1 MEAGAQ
7 DPRNFSRSSFKP
19 NLNLRSRPADIRC
32 MRDAIKIIPGR
43 ARRKSRWLAAYA
55 LAFIIVTGGVIAA
68 LSGGHNGFPL
78 AVTAFAFF
86 VSVMPYSALLTTS
99 FARDLQISLR
109 KRPLLVFLVPLAF
122 FLTYLM
128 YAVGTESFEWSAAL
142 RLALFVLIPSG
153 LSYAGHVR
161 GRKISWLD
169 AAAIAAVW
177 MPFDLGWL
185 ASIWSWPAGEGAY
198 VINTAMAVVL
208 AAVLFIGL
216 RRFDHVSLRCSLN
229 GRELRSSILC
239 LVGFLLLAIPFGF
252 ATDFISWNA
261 KPIDLKTA
269 IGTPLGILF
278 FIAIPEEL
286 LFRGLVQNLF
296 EKILPSKFKALV
308 LASLF
313 FGLTHLNNEPQMDWR
328 YITLATTA
336 GFFYGTAYQKSRSL
350 IAPALV
356 HMLVDTLW
364 VLLFLKI

>member
-1 MEAGAQ
+1 
-7 DPRNFSRSSFKP
+7 
-19 NLNLRSRPADIRC
+19 
-32 MRDAIKIIPGR
+32 MRDGFKIIPSRSRLKG
-43 ARRKSRWLAAYA
+43 RWLAAYA
-55 LAFIIVTGGVIAA
+55 LAFIIVVGGVIAA
-68 LSGGHNGFPL
+68 LAGGHSGFPL
-78 AVTAFAFF
+78 AATAFAFF
-86 VSVMPYSALLTTS
+86 VSVLPYSALLTTS
-99 FARDLQISLR
+99 FARDLQILLR
-109 KRPLLVFLVPLAF
+109 KRPLLVFFAPLAF
-122 FLTYLM
+122 FLTYLL
-128 YAVGTESFEWSAAL
+128 YALSTKSFEWGAAS
-142 RLALFVLIPSG
+142 RLALFVLIPTG

-161 GRKISWLD
+161 DHKVSWLD
-169 AAAIAAVW
+169 AAAIAAIW

-208 AAVLFIGL
+208 AAILFIGL
-216 RRFDHVSLRCSLN
+216 RRFDHVSLRFTLSR
-229 GRELRSSILC
+229 REFRNSILC
-239 LVGFLLLAIPFGF
+239 LGGFLLLAIPFGF

-261 KPIDLKTA
+261 KPLDLKTT

-286 LFRGLVQNLF
+286 LFRGLVQNLL
-296 EKILPSKFKALV
+296 EKILSSKFKALIV
-308 LASLF
+308 ASLF

-364 VLLFLKI
+364 VLLFLKT